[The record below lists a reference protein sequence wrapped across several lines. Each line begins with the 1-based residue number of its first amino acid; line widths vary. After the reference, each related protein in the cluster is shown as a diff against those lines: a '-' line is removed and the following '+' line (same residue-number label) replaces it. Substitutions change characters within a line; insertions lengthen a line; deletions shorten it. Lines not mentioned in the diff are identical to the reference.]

1 MRRALGK
8 GFAELVGEQFDSGII
23 EVEITSVSPNRQQPR
38 TVFED
43 DALTSLAESIKQV
56 GILQPIVVRPMTDGA
71 YEIIAGERRYRA
83 AKQAGLK
90 SVPVIVRSAGHQVSL
105 ELALI
110 ENLQREDIGPAETA
124 RAYRRLVEEFGLTQD
139 QVATKVGRSRVS
151 VTNLL
156 RLLKL
161 PPKILQALDDRML
174 QEGHARALLGLREV
188 DQQLALFE
196 LILDKELSVRDVERA
211 VTQINGGK
219 PKKDE
224 KPVKPARRP
233 YDLVVL
239 ESLRERL
246 SAPVE
251 IERKGKK
258 GRLVIEF
265 YDDEDLERVISRM
278 GINR

>member
-1 MRRALGK
+1 VRRALGK
-8 GFAELVGEQFDSGII
+8 GLAELVGEQFDSGII

-90 SVPVIVRSAGHQVSL
+90 SVPVIVRSGGHQVSL

-211 VTQINGGK
+211 VTQINGGT
-219 PKKDE
+219 PKKNE
-224 KPVKPARRP
+224 KPVNPARRP

>member
-8 GFAELVGEQFDSGII
+8 GLAELVGEQFDSGII

-90 SVPVIVRSAGHQVSL
+90 SVPVIVRSGGHQVSL

-211 VTQINGGK
+211 VTQINGGT
-219 PKKDE
+219 PKKNE
-224 KPVKPARRP
+224 KPVNPARRP

>member
-224 KPVKPARRP
+224 KPVNPARRP